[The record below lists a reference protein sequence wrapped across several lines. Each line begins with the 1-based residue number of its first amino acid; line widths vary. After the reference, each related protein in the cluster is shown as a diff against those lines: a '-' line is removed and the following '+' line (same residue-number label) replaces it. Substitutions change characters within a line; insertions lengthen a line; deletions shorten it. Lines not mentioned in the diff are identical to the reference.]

1 MTSQSGIMKRTTS
14 LLLVIFGLQLGLSTL
29 IPQHTAIAQEG
40 QTLSKKIT
48 LSQLENS
55 IFEETNKIRANPQS
69 YIPILEAWK
78 ARNIPGTN
86 NFKQEDGSILRTNE
100 GVKAVDEAIE
110 YLKSQEPV
118 SQLEISVG
126 LTMAAKDYAIDQKEN
141 VSDGHSGNDGSD
153 PQSRMSRYGV
163 ISGLSSENISFGSGY
178 KSNNGRDVV
187 MGLIIDDGV
196 PDRGHRTNIFNP
208 DLRKTGVACGEQLQW
223 RNICVMDYTDGQYR
237 DNPELFK

>member
-1 MTSQSGIMKRTTS
+1 MKRTTS

-29 IPQHTAIAQEG
+29 TPQHIASAQEG
-40 QTLSKKIT
+40 QTLSKDIT
-48 LSQLENS
+48 LSQLEKS
-55 IFEETNKIRANPQS
+55 LFDETNKIRANPQS

-86 NFKQEDGSILRTNE
+86 KFKQEDGSILNTNE

-118 SQLEISVG
+118 SELEMSIG
-126 LTMAAKDYAIDQKEN
+126 LTMAARDHVKDQKEN
-141 VSDGHSGNDGSD
+141 ESEGHSGNDGSN

-163 ISGLSSENISFGSGY
+163 ISGLSSENISLGSGY

-187 MGLIIDDGV
+187 MDLIIDDGV
-196 PDRGHRTNIFNP
+196 PSRGHRTNIFRP
-208 DLRKTGVACGEQLQW
+208 ELRKTGVACGEQVQW
-223 RNICVMDYTDGQYR
+223 KNICVMNYTDGQYQ